1 MIFQINKN
9 FLRFKNKLIFLTLI
23 LSLVLI
29 GNSVLAQS
37 STINAGIV
45 SGLWY
50 SKVPFFDGDQIRIYT
65 AIQNQSGFDFT
76 GTVQFLDGEIVIG
89 ESEFSVVHGNLI
101 KEWTDWEVT
110 QGNHSISI
118 KIVDAQ
124 KHELN
129 KDPEPI
135 FLDLGFLGTDEQ
147 FADFDTDGDLIGNEE
162 DLDDDNDGIEDKEE
176 MIMGTN
182 PLIADTDND
191 GINDGEEIEQGTDP
205 LIPEEIDIQESSE
218 TVQRA
223 KKILNFTK
231 EQADKILQGIIER
244 IENKQAIVK
253 KEIEEETN
261 PNPLLEKSLAAIGN
275 IFGFLKIPKEKIPTW
290 RHVYSWLLNVI
301 LFIFERPWLLLII
314 ILLII
319 KTFWRFKK

>member
-1 MIFQINKN
+1 MIFQINKK
-9 FLRFKNKLIFLTLI
+9 FFRFKNKLILQTLI
-23 LSLVLI
+23 LLLV

-37 STINAGIV
+37 STINAGIIN
-45 SGLWY
+45 GLWY
-50 SKVPFFDGDQIRIYT
+50 SKVPFFIGDQIRIYT

-89 ESEFSVVHGNLI
+89 ESEFSVVQGDLI

-110 QGNHSISI
+110 QGYHSISVQI
-118 KIVDAQ
+118 IDAQ

-135 FLDLGFLGTDEQ
+135 FLNLGVLGSDEQ

-176 MIMGTN
+176 MIIGTN

-191 GINDGEEIEQGTDP
+191 GINDGKEIEQGTDP
-205 LIPEEIDIQESSE
+205 LVPEVTNVQENSE

-223 KKILNFTK
+223 EKILNFTK
-231 EQADKILQGIIER
+231 EESEKILQGIIER
-244 IENKQAIVK
+244 IENKQIVVK
-253 KEIEEETN
+253 KEIKEETN
-261 PNPLLEKSLAAIGN
+261 PKPIFEKSLAALGS
-275 IFGFLKIPKEKIPTW
+275 IFGFLEIPKEGTPTW
-290 RHVYSWLLNVI
+290 KHVYSWCLSMI
-301 LFIFERPWLLLII
+301 LFILERPWLLLII
-314 ILLII
+314 IFLAI
-319 KTFWRFKK
+319 KAFWKFKR